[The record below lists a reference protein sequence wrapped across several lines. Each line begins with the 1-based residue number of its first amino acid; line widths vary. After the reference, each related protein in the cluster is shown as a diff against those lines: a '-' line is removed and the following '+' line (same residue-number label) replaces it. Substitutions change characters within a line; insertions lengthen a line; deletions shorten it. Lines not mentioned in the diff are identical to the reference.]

1 MATSRIFRSL
11 ISRTVPTTCASLS
24 SVVRLPLCAAIDR
37 SRARDYSSDTTSPL
51 AQFPGAKA
59 AYTEKL
65 DFLLPDVENGIP
77 IYRVMDRAG
86 SVFDSSHD
94 PQLPGEE
101 MVHMYKSMTMLNTMD
116 KILYE
121 SQRQGRISFYM
132 TNYGEEATH
141 IGSAAALDSEDLVY
155 GQYRE
160 AGVLMYRGFSL
171 DEFMNQCYGNS
182 EDLGQG
188 KQMPVHYGSKRL
200 NFVTISSP
208 LGTQLPQAVGSAY
221 AFKRAQNKKVV
232 ICYFGEGAASE
243 GDAHAA
249 FNFAATLDCPILFF
263 CRNNGYAISTP
274 VAEQYR
280 GDGIAV
286 RGPAYGMA
294 TIRVDGNDLLAVY
307 NATKAARKLAVTEN
321 RPVLIEAMT
330 YRIGHHSTSDDSS
343 AYRSVDEVRYWDQKD
358 HPITRFYHHMVSKG
372 FWSEQLEKEWKTE
385 SKKKVLEAFAKAE
398 KKLKPNW
405 KEMFTEVY
413 DEVPKDLQRQMEEM
427 EKHVEMYKDQY
438 PLKNYSK

>member
-1 MATSRIFRSL
+1 MIVSLVRNCLARGGRGHARS
-11 ISRTVPTTCASLS
+11 
-24 SVVRLPLCAAIDR
+24 VRAQ
-37 SRARDYSSDTTSPL
+37 YSTESL
-51 AQFPGAKA
+51 AQFPGARA
-59 AYTEKL
+59 AYTNNLEIL
-65 DFLLPDVENGIP
+65 TPDVTKGIP
-77 IYRVMDRAG
+77 IYRVMGRDG
-86 SVFDSSHD
+86 KVIDESHD
-94 PQLPGEE
+94 PNIAEEE

-141 IGSAAALDSEDLVY
+141 VGSAAALLPKDLVY

-171 DEFMNQCYGNS
+171 DGFMNQCYGNS
-182 EDLGQG
+182 ADEGKG
-188 KQMPVHYGSKRL
+188 KQMPIHYGSKEF

-221 AFKRAQNKKVV
+221 AFKRAQNGLAV

-243 GDAHAA
+243 GDCHAA
-249 FNFAATLDCPILFF
+249 FNFSATLECPVLFF

-274 VAEQYR
+274 VHEQYR

-294 TIRVDGNDLLAVY
+294 TIRVDGNDILAVY
-307 NATKAARKLAVTEN
+307 NATKKARELAVSED

-343 AYRSVDEVRYWDQKD
+343 AYRSVDEVIEY
-358 HPITRFYHHMVSKG
+358 
-372 FWSEQLEKEWKTE
+372 
-385 SKKKVLEAFAKAE
+385 
-398 KKLKPNW
+398 
-405 KEMFTEVY
+405 
-413 DEVPKDLQRQMEEM
+413 
-427 EKHVEMYKDQY
+427 
-438 PLKNYSK
+438 

>member
-1 MATSRIFRSL
+1 MATRLFRSL
-11 ISRTVPTTCASLS
+11 LSASYRTCSARAPNCAQTSLKS
-24 SVVRLPLCAAIDR
+24 N
-37 SRARDYSSDTTSPL
+37 YSTEKEHL

-59 AYTEKL
+59 AYTEQL
-65 DFLLPDVENGIP
+65 DILQPDVKNGIP
-77 IYRVMDRAG
+77 IYRVMGRDG
-86 SVFDSSHD
+86 KVFDLSHEPSID
-94 PQLPGEE
+94 GEE
-101 MVHMYKSMTMLNTMD
+101 LQHMYKSMTMLNSMD

-141 IGSAAALDSEDLVY
+141 IGSAAALKSDDLVY

-171 DEFMNQCYGNS
+171 DQFCDQCYGNAG
-182 EDLGQG
+182 DYGKG
-188 KQMPVHYGSKRL
+188 KQMPIHYGSTKHS
-200 NFVTISSP
+200 FVTISSP
-208 LGTQLPQAVGSAY
+208 LATQMPQAVGSAY
-221 AFKRAQNKKVV
+221 AFKRAQNGNVV

-249 FNFAATLDCPILFF
+249 FNFSATLECPIIFF

-274 VAEQYR
+274 VSEQYK

-286 RGPAYGMA
+286 RGPAYGMS
-294 TIRVDGNDLLAVY
+294 TIRVDGNDVLAVY
-307 NATKAARKLAVTEN
+307 NATKAARDIAANEN

-358 HPITRFYHHMVSKG
+358 HPITRFYHYLVSKG
-372 FWSEQLEKEWKTE
+372 VWSEAQEKEWKNE
-385 SKKKVLEAFAKAE
+385 SKKQVLEAFARAE
-398 KKLKPNW
+398 KKQKPNW

-413 DEVPKDLQRQMEEM
+413 DEMPKDLRKQMEEM
-427 EKHVEMYKDQY
+427 EKHVDMYKDQY
-438 PLKNYSK
+438 PLKNYAK